1 MASGIRVSLIN
12 HTPEPER
19 SVALAGR
26 LCYAAISVEDL
37 KKNLTQ
43 AEVNRLVKLFLS
55 SGHWSA
61 IEHTSFTFAVE
72 GVSRVCTHQLVRHR
86 LASYNQQSQRYVKFD
101 DYDFVIPSTLVES
114 GFEAKF
120 AEQAAASFKLYREMV
135 EAGVPAED
143 ARYILP
149 QAGETKIVITMNAR
163 ELWHFFT
170 LRCCRRAQWEIR
182 KMACLMLLEA
192 QKVAPI
198 LFEKAGSSCLRG
210 PCPEGK
216 FSCGKPAKSIQDIL
230 AEL

>member
-1 MASGIRVSLIN
+1 MASGMHVSLIN
-12 HTPEPER
+12 HTPEPEQ

-26 LCYAAISVEDL
+26 LCYSAIGVQDL
-37 KKNLTQ
+37 KKNLSQ
-43 AEVNRLVKLFLS
+43 KEVNHLVKLFLS

-61 IEHTSFTFAVE
+61 IEHASFTFAVE

-101 DYDFVIPSTLVES
+101 NYNFVVPSALVGS
-114 GFEAKF
+114 GFDVKF
-120 AEQAAASFKLYREMV
+120 AEQAAASFNLYREMV

-182 KMACLMLLEA
+182 KMACLMLLEV
-192 QKVAPI
+192 QKVAPV

-216 FSCGKPAKSIQDIL
+216 FSCGKPAKLIQDIL